1 MQNDYDASRARAIRR
16 ARRRIISRRVAKNLI
31 VIVHRLFLV
40 AVQITDAQLLRLE

>member
-1 MQNDYDASRARAIRR
+1 MTKVLAERARFD
-16 ARRRIISRRVAKNLI
+16 ARFDVFFLGAATLNLI